1 MRLRFVIMLLG
12 AVLFARVARPRAEV
26 ITYYVQLVRACDG
39 DKPPEPNSK
48 RVGPRLM
55 KKFQG
60 PLKWNDYWEIG
71 RQEVALQPGQVTS
84 LPLCRRCRVEIDLT
98 DKRHR
103 RVTAF
108 ENGKVVAQTSTVIGK
123 GMTLIG
129 GDWDGKSAWFVVIR
143 RDRPMLA
150 SN

>member
-1 MRLRFVIMLLG
+1 MAWLWVEFGDWLFRKKKIFEIRKRSKSSYSPRLGSCMRLRFVIMLLG

-84 LPLCRRCRVEIDLT
+84 LPL
-98 DKRHR
+98 
-103 RVTAF
+103 
-108 ENGKVVAQTSTVIGK
+108 
-123 GMTLIG
+123 
-129 GDWDGKSAWFVVIR
+129 
-143 RDRPMLA
+143 
-150 SN
+150 